1 MKIVAF
7 DPALSCGWC
16 ISSLDTNSGTVTLL
30 ENGYIVTEKSEYV
43 GDMCLEFQKAAL
55 NIIEK
60 YDDICEIVME
70 DYMFSKSKC
79 QGAQLNVFLRGA
91 LMMLCRQLNKPYWIM
106 SVSNWKSIIAGRSM
120 PTRECVKYYGKALA
134 NKIFIQEALWLRYN
148 VRFPNHSISH
158 KTGKPIS
165 LKYDIVDAT
174 GINIAHVYANHN
186 IKVVCNDISNSPD
199 VSMKCNKKMYSYTE
213 I

>member
-1 MKIVAF
+1 MKIISF

-16 ISSLDTNSGTVTLL
+16 ISRLDTNSGSMTLI
-30 ENGYIVTEKSEYV
+30 ENGYIVTEKSEYI
-43 GDMCLEFQKAAL
+43 GDMCLEFQKSASD
-55 NIIEK
+55 IINK
-60 YDDICEIVME
+60 YEDVEEIVLE

-79 QGAQLNVFLRGA
+79 QGAQVNVFLRGA
-91 LMMLCRQLNKPYWIM
+91 LMMLCRQLKKPYWVM
-106 SVSNWKSIIAGRSM
+106 SVSNWKSIIAGRGM
-120 PTRECVKYYGKALA
+120 PTRECAKYYGKALA

-148 VRFPNHSISH
+148 IRFPNHSISH

-174 GINIAHVYANHN
+174 GINIAHVYSNHN
-186 IKVVCNDISNSPD
+186 IKNVHNDINIQPD
-199 VSMKCNKKMYSYTE
+199 VDIKSNKKTYSYTE